1 MLSRTTATVLSIIF
15 FNLIPLWGVIYE
27 NWSPFEMFWFFWLE
41 TLIISFF
48 NAIRVLFSQGMQPG
62 LSSGEARLHLHY
74 RPAFKYLLARFFI
87 FLFYALF
94 IIVFIG
100 ITAHESNTMQVAKVI
115 GMQDLLFNLG
125 IILCF
130 IMNAWFITRFF
141 MSQAYL
147 YSKTSDYPALFDGRQ
162 IVMHIAVV
170 LGAVGSAFLFE
181 KSGNPHYASIWIIS
195 IFCLIKC
202 LFELFSF
209 YKTKTAEQTGSLMSA
224 NI

>member
-1 MLSRTTATVLSIIF
+1 MLSRTTATILSIIL

-48 NAIRVLFSQGMQPG
+48 NAIRILFSQGMQPG
-62 LSSGEARLHLHY
+62 LPSGEARLHLLY
-74 RPAFKYLLARFFI
+74 GPAFKYLLARFFI

-100 ITAHESNTMQVAKVI
+100 ITAHESNTIQVVKII

-125 IILCF
+125 IILC
-130 IMNAWFITRFF
+130 IITNAWFITRFF
-141 MSQAYL
+141 MSQAFL
-147 YSKTSDYPALFDGRQ
+147 YSKTSDYPSLFDGRQ